1 MNEPTAEFSV
11 EDKTKI
17 WEAFWQT
24 DPSKTKSFSR
34 AGGFKGTAINPTYI
48 KERLTSFFGPIGLG
62 WGYKVVDEELIKG
75 HKDKEGINQV
85 LIHKVLIEFWYI
97 FGKRKSEPI
106 QAFGQTTMVGK
117 YSTGWFTDEEAPKK
131 SLTDALTKAVSDL
144 GMSAD
149 IHAGLYDDCKYVAEL
164 KKKFN
169 VQNSDTEKVKSST
182 PSSQESTPTQ
192 NTTDGKKVSKA
203 QAGLIC
209 HKFQDSGFSKE
220 DMEAFCMARYGVKSN
235 YELPIVAVKEIL
247 QQYDDGELVIPSKQK
262 ANDDD
267 IPF

>member
-1 MNEPTAEFSV
+1 VTEQTAEFTT

-17 WEAFWQT
+17 WDAFWQT

-34 AGGFKGTAINPTYI
+34 VGGFKGTATSPTYI
-48 KERLTSFFGPIGLG
+48 KERLTAFFGPVGLG
-62 WGYKVVDEELIKG
+62 WGYKVIDEELIKG

-85 LIHKVLIEFWYI
+85 VIHKVLIEFWYI
-97 FGKRKSEPI
+97 FGKRRSEPI

-149 IHAGLYDDCKYVAEL
+149 IHAGLYEDCKYVAEL
-164 KKKFN
+164 KKQFN
-169 VQNSDTEKVKSST
+169 VQNSDDPQTENSIPST
-182 PSSQESTPTQ
+182 EETIPTESK
-192 NTTDGKKVSKA
+192 TDGKKVTKS
-203 QAGLIC
+203 QAGLIY
-209 HKFQDSGFSKE
+209 HKFEESGFSKD
-220 DMEAFCMARYGVKSN
+220 DMKNFCMARYGVESN
-235 YELPIVAVKEIL
+235 FSLPMVAVKEIL
-247 QQYDDGELVIPSKQK
+247 QQFDDGELVPGATKK
-262 ANDDD
+262 NDDD